1 MIAGLDFPDEWVQ
14 VVVETMARY
23 APGAEVWAYG
33 SRVTGGNHAGS
44 DLDLVL
50 RNPAD
55 LRAEQPNLGRLMQA
69 FSDGDLP
76 ILVDVYDWARMP
88 AAFQREIEQAHVV
101 LPLPGVAHPA

>member
-1 MIAGLDFPDEWVQ
+1 
-14 VVVETMARY
+14 
-23 APGAEVWAYG
+23 
-33 SRVTGGNHAGS
+33 
-44 DLDLVL
+44 
-50 RNPAD
+50 